1 VIVMGVSGSGKSTVG
16 AALAGALRWPFY
28 DGDTFHSQANI
39 DKMATGT
46 PLADEDRDPWL
57 KRLHQLIADKFAE
70 GHSLVVACSALKEAY
85 RLKLRGDLQNVNF
98 VYLRGD
104 YETIHARMQARPGHY
119 MKPEMLQ
126 SQFADLEVPELAV
139 VVDVRKKL
147 EDVVGDALLGLEL
160 SV

>member
-1 VIVMGVSGSGKSTVG
+1 MGVSGSGKSTVG

-28 DGDTFHSQANI
+28 DGDKFHSQANI
-39 DKMATGT
+39 DKMAAGL
-46 PLADEDRDPWL
+46 PLTDEDRDPWL
-57 KRLHQLIADKFAE
+57 ERIHKLIADKFAE

-85 RLKLRGDLQNVNF
+85 RLKLRGDLKNVKF
-98 VYLRGD
+98 VYLSGD
-104 YETIHARMQARPGHY
+104 YETIYARMQVRPDHY

-126 SQFADLEVPELAV
+126 SQFADLEVPEKAV

-147 EDVVGDALLGLEL
+147 EDEVVDALLGLAL